1 MLLLPGWAALE
12 SRSCLPR
19 RRWARQ
25 PLSRPTEI
33 NHGLGRL
40 GARRPQHPGLGGPGN
55 SRTPAGCRRSCRTA
69 PRHLPHSPL
78 SGRCATGSRP
88 VTAEEERRQ
97 GAATGLFRPRRST
110 PGWGFPSSPA
120 CSFWMA
126 SFGVH
131 GRPDSAPA
139 PDFCTSAGHCTVSQ
153 PTPRAT
159 AAPLTR
165 SHHFIPCAL
174 PRCAL
179 HLMPY
184 ALHLMPYAL
193 HLMPY
198 TLRLTPKSRLRCTPH
213 TAQSVCY
220 FQEPQVAVSCYALF

>member
-1 MLLLPGWAALE
+1 MLLLPGWPSSE
-12 SRSCLPR
+12 SRSCWTR
-19 RRWARQ
+19 RRLARQ
-25 PLSRPTEI
+25 PLSRPAGI
-33 NHGLGRL
+33 SSGLGRR
-40 GARRPQHPGLGGPGN
+40 GARRPPHPGRPHP
-55 SRTPAGCRRSCRTA
+55 RTPAGCRRSCRTA
-69 PRHLPHSPL
+69 PRHLPHSPP
-78 SGRCATGSRP
+78 SGRCAAGSRP

-97 GAATGLFRPRRST
+97 GAATGLFRPWRST
-110 PGWGFPSSPA
+110 PGWVFPSSPA

-126 SFGVH
+126 SSGVH

-198 TLRLTPKSRLRCTPH
+198 TLRLTPKVRCTPH